1 MDEFFVC
8 SFEGI
13 GNTDGMRGSTVWCCF
28 FVLLLFPRIFCFKM
42 TKFGDKKTVTG
53 MYINAIMKK
62 NKKRSRELM
71 KNMGKKIRYIAFF
84 IGVCVLLAGCGKKFD
99 ASGYTKA
106 VLDVSYKNEIQK
118 YVELTGADEKEADKI
133 FEDNLQNNMDIML
146 QEFSGYELPDE
157 LEEKYRKLF
166 SDMMKQVKYTVAE
179 AKEVEN
185 KNFTVDVKV
194 EPMLIFNDTYQ
205 ELQKQTED
213 YATQVSNEVMNGA
226 SLPSE
231 TDMQTHVFEIYH
243 DILRNYLD
251 QGMKYGD
258 PETITVH
265 VNKDD
270 KNVYTIADEDIS
282 KIDGKVMAM
291 DVIEQ

>member
-1 MDEFFVC
+1 MVL
-8 SFEGI
+8 
-13 GNTDGMRGSTVWCCF
+13 F
-28 FVLLLFPRIFCFKM
+28 FVLLLFPLIFCFKM

-166 SDMMKQVKYTVAE
+166 SDMMKQVKYTVTE

-291 DVIEQ
+291 DVIE

>member
-1 MDEFFVC
+1 
-8 SFEGI
+8 
-13 GNTDGMRGSTVWCCF
+13 
-28 FVLLLFPRIFCFKM
+28 
-42 TKFGDKKTVTG
+42 
-53 MYINAIMKK
+53 
-62 NKKRSRELM
+62 
-71 KNMGKKIRYIAFF
+71 
-84 IGVCVLLAGCGKKFD
+84 
-99 ASGYTKA
+99 
-106 VLDVSYKNEIQK
+106 
-118 YVELTGADEKEADKI
+118 
-133 FEDNLQNNMDIML
+133 MDIML

-231 TDMQTHVFEIYH
+231 TDMQTHVLKFIMIFAELSGSGDEIRGSGDDYSTCK
-243 DILRNYLD
+243 
-251 QGMKYGD
+251 QG
-258 PETITVH
+258 
-265 VNKDD
+265 
-270 KNVYTIADEDIS
+270 
-282 KIDGKVMAM
+282 
-291 DVIEQ
+291 

>member
-13 GNTDGMRGSTVWCCF
+13 GNTDGMRGSTGWCCF

-194 EPMLIFNDTYQ
+194 
-205 ELQKQTED
+205 
-213 YATQVSNEVMNGA
+213 
-226 SLPSE
+226 SLC
-231 TDMQTHVFEIYH
+231 
-243 DILRNYLD
+243 
-251 QGMKYGD
+251 
-258 PETITVH
+258 
-265 VNKDD
+265 
-270 KNVYTIADEDIS
+270 
-282 KIDGKVMAM
+282 
-291 DVIEQ
+291 

>member
-1 MDEFFVC
+1 
-8 SFEGI
+8 
-13 GNTDGMRGSTVWCCF
+13 
-28 FVLLLFPRIFCFKM
+28 
-42 TKFGDKKTVTG
+42 
-53 MYINAIMKK
+53 
-62 NKKRSRELM
+62 M

-213 YATQVSNEVMNGA
+213 YATQVFVILHKRKTPRFHVLYNESAKTNICNIYERRCLSQILYIIPHSYTT
-226 SLPSE
+226 SL
-231 TDMQTHVFEIYH
+231 
-243 DILRNYLD
+243 
-251 QGMKYGD
+251 
-258 PETITVH
+258 
-265 VNKDD
+265 
-270 KNVYTIADEDIS
+270 KN
-282 KIDGKVMAM
+282 
-291 DVIEQ
+291 